1 MSSDRALHPS
11 LNRPST
17 LPMTAVTGRLVPGRL
32 SEGVTM
38 TDTVQTSTA
47 LAGVAPLDRLTA
59 EVEKGQQLAGH
70 FPDAEALDR
79 GQRVYRGELSIEDAR
94 AEIDAKYSR
103 G

>member
-1 MSSDRALHPS
+1 
-11 LNRPST
+11 
-17 LPMTAVTGRLVPGRL
+17 MTAVTGRLVPGQL
-32 SEGVTM
+32 SEGVSMSNTI
-38 TDTVQTSTA
+38 QTTTTP
-47 LAGVAPLDRLTA
+47 VDRMMA

-79 GQRVYRGELSIEDAR
+79 ARRVYTGETSADAAR

>member
-1 MSSDRALHPS
+1 MTVARTLHSSV
-11 LNRPST
+11 NRPST
-17 LPMTAVTGRLVPGRL
+17 LPATVVTGRLVPGRL
-32 SEGVTM
+32 SEGVSMSNTI
-38 TDTVQTSTA
+38 QTGAA
-47 LAGVAPLDRLTA
+47 LARVAPVDRLMA

-79 GQRVYRGELSIEDAR
+79 GRRVYRSELTIEEAR